1 MADNVVGLYF
11 EISADPAKAVQALST
26 FRTAS
31 ERESSA
37 VTAHLRA
44 MQSGA
49 EQARAAHAAA
59 FGHMTQSVQDFGGA
73 SVGILAQVAEQI
85 TRNMKLDQLDALNHA
100 KAQGSKLLISK
111 QAVRE
116 LAAVKAVQAFA
127 KGLEALGD
135 FNFWS
140 AAQYFASAAL
150 YGSLAAIQISALLSG
165 GGGGRGRG
173 PGRDNAGAAGG
184 AGAATGPVALAS
196 GAASA
201 LERPSGNVT
210 VLVMGE
216 PQAAAWL
223 TKTINQG
230 VLQQDLMLVSSHTK
244 RSAPAG
250 R

>member
-26 FRTAS
+26 FQSAS
-31 ERESSA
+31 QTQSSA

-44 MQSGA
+44 MQAAA
-49 EQARAAHAAA
+49 EQARVAHQAAYAN
-59 FGHMTQSVQDFGGA
+59 MTQSVQDFGGA
-73 SVGILAQVAEQI
+73 TATTLTQVAAQI
-85 TRNMKLDQLDALNHA
+85 TGNIELNKTDAANHA
-100 KAQGSKLLISK
+100 KTQAAKLASS
-111 QAVRE
+111 QQ
-116 LAAVKAVQAFA
+116 AVKALAAIKAVEAFA
-127 KGLEALGD
+127 KGLSALGD
-135 FNFWS
+135 LNFWS
-140 AAQYFASAAL
+140 AAQYFASAAQ
-150 YGSLAAIQISALLSG
+150 YGTLAAIQISNMLGGSG
-165 GGGGRGRG
+165 GGGPRPGRG
-173 PGRDNAGAAGG
+173 NAQAAGG
-184 AGAATGPVALAS
+184 GGTATGPVALAS

-216 PQAAAWL
+216 PHAAAWL